1 MRALV
6 VLVACAALGCFSEGL
21 GPSPDS
27 LAVGTWGGDGA
38 GVIVS
43 DTLAHVHV
51 GCTYGNF
58 ELPGSFDRSGRFET
72 PGSYVLR
79 AYPIAVGPSLPAR
92 MQGSIDGSR
101 LTFTVVVTDTVQG
114 GTTTLGPKTVVLGQD
129 PQLGPCP
136 ICTVIPS
143 MERLPPGA

>member
-1 MRALV
+1 MLLLASAA
-6 VLVACAALGCFSEGL
+6 VATVACFSEGV
-21 GPSPDS
+21 GPSTG

-58 ELPGSFDRSGRFET
+58 ELPGSIDRNGRFEST
-72 PGSYVLR
+72 GSDVLR

-92 MQGSIDGSR
+92 MQGTIDGRR
-101 LTFTVVVTDTVQG
+101 LTFIVTVNDTVQG
-114 GTTTLGPKTVVLGQD
+114 GTTVLGPKTVVLGDD
-129 PQLGPCP
+129 PRLGPCP
-136 ICTVIPS
+136 ICAVIPS
-143 MERLPPGA
+143 LEAVPTGA